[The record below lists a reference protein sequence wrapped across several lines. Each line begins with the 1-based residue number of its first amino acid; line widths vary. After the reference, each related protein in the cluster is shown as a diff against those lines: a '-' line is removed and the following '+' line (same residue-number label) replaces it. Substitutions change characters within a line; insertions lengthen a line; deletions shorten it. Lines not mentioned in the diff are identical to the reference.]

1 MILPSV
7 APLGRVVSSAEVL
20 PIDLSRTFAVG
31 QSLLGTIV
39 RIVPYGGVLV
49 NFNGQQVLLPLG
61 QQLVPGQTLAATV
74 VQVSPTLM
82 LQLMDD
88 PALSVPAEVTL
99 TLSQVPQEEAQGVL
113 TASQL
118 KEYLTASQ
126 PFGQTVTMLEELLT
140 TYPLL
145 HDIAPGLTQA
155 LQDTLTVL
163 QPQGDKPP
171 DATQL
176 QEQVD
181 RSGINYESKV
191 QRVLTGASSN
201 IAMELAKDLK
211 GQLLELS
218 HRLAQLAHT
227 STDTRSSA
235 ATAVLEQ
242 VKRAVQAL
250 ELQQLAN
257 QFALQ
262 EHQPLVLPLVHPF
275 TSPTQTTH
283 LAIHRDGGKEGRPAA
298 EQERYTVALSLDLT
312 ALGPL
317 HIEATVHGSEVSATV
332 QVEDPAVAEFL
343 RAATPE
349 LCARLQAL
357 GLQAHV
363 SCDVQEHVARD
374 EAEPLPHSL
383 TRAMRLVDLKI

>member
-1 MILPSV
+1 MTIPSV
-7 APLGRVVSSAEVL
+7 APLGRVVSPAEV
-20 PIDLSRTFAVG
+20 PPGDLSRTFAIG
-31 QSLLGTIV
+31 QSVLGQVV
-39 RIVPYGGVLV
+39 RLVPYGGVLV
-49 NFNGQQVLLPLG
+49 NFNGQQVLLPSNS
-61 QQLVPGQTLAATV
+61 QLVPGQTVVATV
-74 VQVSPTLM
+74 AQVSPTLM
-82 LQLMDD
+82 LQLTHD
-88 PALSVPAEVTL
+88 PTLFVPAEVTL
-99 TLSQVPQEEAQGVL
+99 PLSEGPQEEQGIL

-126 PFGQTVTMLEELLT
+126 PFGQTVTMLQELLT
-140 TYPLL
+140 TSPLL
-145 HDIAPGLTQA
+145 HDMAPALTQA

-163 QPQGDKPP
+163 RPQGDAPP

-191 QRVLTGASSN
+191 QRALTGASSHT
-201 IAMELAKDLK
+201 AVALAQDLK
-211 GQLLELS
+211 GQLLALS
-218 HRLAQLAHT
+218 HRLEQLAHT
-227 STDTRSSA
+227 RTDSQRAEAIT
-235 ATAVLEQ
+235 VLEQ
-242 VKRAVQAL
+242 IKRAVQAL
-250 ELQQLAN
+250 ELQQLSN
-257 QFALQ
+257 QLALP
-262 EHQPLVLPLVHPF
+262 EHHPLVLPLVLPF
-275 TSPTQTTH
+275 TSPMQTTH
-283 LAIHRDGGKEGRPAA
+283 LSVRRDGGKEGRPSA

-317 HIEATVHGSEVSATV
+317 HIEAMVHGSEVSATL

-349 LCARLQAL
+349 LYARLQAL
-357 GLQAHV
+357 GLQAHI

>member
-1 MILPSV
+1 LTIPSV
-7 APLGRVVSSAEVL
+7 APLGRIVSPAEVP

-31 QSLLGTIV
+31 QSLLGTVV
-39 RIVPYGGVLV
+39 RIVPHGGVLV
-49 NFNGQQVLLPLG
+49 NFNDQHVLLPLG
-61 QQLVPGQTLAATV
+61 QQLVPGQTLVATV

-82 LQLMDD
+82 LQLADD
-88 PALSVPAEVTL
+88 PALSVPAEVLL
-99 TLSQVPQEEAQGVL
+99 TLSQVPQEEQQGVL

-118 KEYLTASQ
+118 KEYLAASQ
-126 PFGQTVTMLEELLT
+126 PFGQTVTMLEELLIT
-140 TYPLL
+140 HPLL
-145 HDIAPGLTQA
+145 HDIAPALTQA

-163 QPQGDKPP
+163 RPQGDAPP

-191 QRVLTGASSN
+191 QRLLTGESSN
-201 IAMELAKDLK
+201 ITAELAKDLK

-218 HRLAQLAHT
+218 HRLEQLAHT
-227 STDTRSSA
+227 GTDTRSRV
-235 ATAVLEQ
+235 ATTVLEQ
-242 VKRAVQAL
+242 VKRAVHAL
-250 ELQQLAN
+250 EFQQLSN

-262 EHQPLVLPLVHPF
+262 EHHPLVLPLVHPL
-275 TSPTQTTH
+275 TPPTPTTH
-283 LAIHRDGGKEGRPAA
+283 LSIHRDGGKEGRPSA

-317 HIEATVHGSEVSATV
+317 YIEATVHGSEVSATL
-332 QVEDPAVAEFL
+332 QVEDPVVAEFL
-343 RAATPE
+343 RVATPE

-363 SCDVQEHVARD
+363 ICDVQEHVAR
-374 EAEPLPHSL
+374 EAAEPLPHSL
-383 TRAMRLVDLKI
+383 TRAMRLVDIKI

>member
-1 MILPSV
+1 LILPSV
-7 APLGRVVSSAEVL
+7 APLGRVVSLAEVP

-31 QSLLGTIV
+31 QSLLGTVV
-39 RIVPYGGVLV
+39 RIVPYGDVLV
-49 NFNGQQVLLPLG
+49 NFNGQHVLLPLG

-74 VQVSPTLM
+74 IQVSPTLM
-82 LQLMDD
+82 LQLTDD
-88 PALSVPAEVTL
+88 PALSVPAEGTL
-99 TLSQVPQEEAQGVL
+99 TLSQMPQEEAQGVL

-126 PFGQTVTMLEELLT
+126 PFGQTLTMLGELLT

-163 QPQGDKPP
+163 QPQGDEPP

-191 QRVLTGASSN
+191 QRALTGASSN
-201 IAMELAKDLK
+201 IAVELAKDLK

-227 STDTRSSA
+227 STDTRSS
-235 ATAVLEQ
+235 
-242 VKRAVQAL
+242 
-250 ELQQLAN
+250 
-257 QFALQ
+257 
-262 EHQPLVLPLVHPF
+262 
-275 TSPTQTTH
+275 
-283 LAIHRDGGKEGRPAA
+283 
-298 EQERYTVALSLDLT
+298 TVALSLDLT

-317 HIEATVHGSEVSATV
+317 HIEAIVHGSEVSATL
-332 QVEDPAVAEFL
+332 QVGDPVVAEFL

-349 LCARLQAL
+349 LCARLQVL

-363 SCDVQEHVARD
+363 ICDVQEHVARD
-374 EAEPLPHSL
+374 EAEPLPHVL